1 MNISLIANSGIQF
14 FKFEATLVKDDF
26 KDDKIKIIEELD
38 INRLE
43 FWLDELILVDSDQ
56 DSYAK
61 KNQLKELGYLNP
73 NGTLKGDL
81 DFSKLDVFFDGM
93 EGIYD
98 VTNIKSTLK
107 SFQNNWIP
115 LPFFKN
121 NNINNDYFGPID
133 WVRIFFRQIEIKDN
147 GDITIEAVL
156 AIDTSTSDDN
166 SGPKIDSN
174 PNENKF
180 KICLIT

>member
-14 FKFEATLVKDDF
+14 FKFEATLVKGDF
-26 KDDKIKIIEELD
+26 KEDRIKIIEELD
-38 INRLE
+38 VNRLE

-61 KNQLKELGYLNP
+61 KNQLKDLQFIDS
-73 NGTLKGDL
+73 NGTLKKDI
-81 DFSKLDVFFDGM
+81 DISKLDLYFDGM

-107 SFQNNWIP
+107 SFSNNWIP

-121 NNINNDYFGPID
+121 NNINNDFFGPTD
-133 WVRIFFRQIEIKDN
+133 WVRMFFRHFEV
-147 GDITIEAVL
+147 G
-156 AIDTSTSDDN
+156 
-166 SGPKIDSN
+166 
-174 PNENKF
+174 
-180 KICLIT
+180 